1 MLHSTVGYVALAALG
16 ACLVAA
22 LLITLAVMVLR
33 QVHEQGGHYHR
44 HRPVK

>member
-1 MLHSTVGYVALAALG
+1 MLDSPLGYIALAIVG
-16 ACLVAA
+16 TCVVGA

-33 QVHEQGGHYHR
+33 LVHEQGGHYHR